1 MIALFSKYHFIPSS
15 NFTPYSGAPYP
26 LAPNESV
33 CTRPIHKSGLT
44 VMIDPSVPTI
54 KYPTCPGIVS
64 KPD

>member
-1 MIALFSKYHFIPSS
+1 MMDLYSKYHLIPSS
-15 NFTPYSGAPYP
+15 KYTLYSGAPYP
-26 LAPNESV
+26 LAPDVSV

-54 KYPTCPGIVS
+54 KYPTCPGTVS